1 MLRHELKLAY
11 ENGWKVWIYM
21 GAKYINGMVTA
32 MDKDHVQLTKI
43 SEGTSVLRDR
53 FIIRIDRID
62 YISVNDTEEWNRERL
77 NCLLQQSEI

>member
-11 ENGWKVWIYM
+11 ENGSKVWVYM
-21 GAKYINGMVTA
+21 GAKYISGMVTA
-32 MDKDHVQLTKI
+32 LDKDHIQLTKI

-53 FIIRIDRID
+53 YIIRIDRID

-77 NCLLQQSEI
+77 NCLLQSEI